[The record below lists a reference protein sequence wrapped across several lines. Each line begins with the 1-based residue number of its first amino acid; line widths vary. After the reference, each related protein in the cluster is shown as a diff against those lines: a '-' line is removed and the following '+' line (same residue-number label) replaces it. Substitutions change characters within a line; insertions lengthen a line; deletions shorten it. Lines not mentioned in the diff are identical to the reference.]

1 MLLKPYQAEAL
12 ETLRR
17 FLEEART
24 AGPKA
29 AFEAVVRDPERA
41 AELAAYGKDYR
52 PLEGVP
58 DAPQV
63 CLRLPTGGGKT
74 ILAAHAIAVARDAWI
89 ERDRPL
95 ALWLVPTDTIRRQTV
110 QALQKA
116 GHPYRKAVV
125 EAFGPMTRVLDVA
138 NFVQLRP
145 QDLRNRCCIVVGTIQ
160 TLRVK
165 STQGRKVYAH
175 HEDMEPHFS
184 RIPADAP
191 GLEGLERLEDGGI
204 KYSFVNL
211 LHLCRPLMIV
221 DEAHNAVTGLTREM
235 QARVNPCAVIEFTA
249 TPRRRSNVLY
259 SVGARELKREEM
271 IKLPIVLHE
280 HDSWQGAVSGA
291 VAARAS
297 LAETAKADRGH
308 IRPVALFQAQPKD
321 REVTVEA
328 LKRHLVEVE
337 RVPEERIAVATGDQ
351 RELDRIDLFDPAC
364 PIEHV
369 ITVEALK
376 EGWDCSF
383 AYVFCSVSRIRS
395 ARDVEQLLGRVLR
408 MPYARRR
415 EDEALNRAYAFANEP
430 VFGQAARALTD
441 KLVGMGFERDEAE
454 ESVAPELDLAG
465 GRPGAGPAAA
475 PAFRHDVADA
485 PGLLAALER
494 LAGRGVAA
502 RAAGGGRIEIEMA
515 AAGGAAVERAVLGA
529 LPEPERAEFVRKA
542 AAWRAAAEARR
553 SPAERGERLTVP
565 GLAAEFEGELALAD
579 TDLFMD
585 GHDWTL
591 SAHPFRPDEAG
602 FSIRETARGFEIDL
616 DLDGRRIARAF
627 LGEEAQTALDLEPE
641 GWTLGQLASW
651 LDWRIH
657 QTDVAQDD
665 LLAWLTDLLH
675 HLTTARGLPLAALA
689 RCKFE
694 LARMARARIE
704 AVRREERARAWE
716 RNLFAPGA
724 RPRVSF
730 EHGFVFRDG
739 MYADVRRH
747 RGRWKP
753 KRHFLGPDRVP
764 AFDGAA
770 DGEEARCAE
779 ILDSLPGVRHWVR
792 NVARHPASFWL
803 PLAGGR
809 FYPDFVAE
817 LEDGRFL
824 AVEYKGAHIAD
835 GLDTAQKRTI
845 GELWE
850 RESAGR
856 GLFVV
861 VEKERGGR
869 DARRQLLDKVG

>member
-12 ETLRR
+12 DTLRR
-17 FLEEART
+17 FLEEARI

-29 AFEAVVRDPERA
+29 AFEAIVGDPERA
-41 AELAAYGKDYR
+41 AELAAYGKEYR
-52 PLEGVP
+52 PLEGLP
-58 DAPQV
+58 EAPQV

-95 ALWLVPTDTIRRQTV
+95 VLWLVPTDTIRRQTV
-110 QALQKA
+110 QALRKT

-125 EAFGPMTRVLDVA
+125 EAFGHMTRVLDIA
-138 NFVQLRP
+138 DFVQLRP
-145 QDLRNRCCIVVGTIQ
+145 QDLGNRCCIVVGTIQ

-191 GLEGLERLEDGGI
+191 GLEGLERLDGGGI
-204 KYSFVNL
+204 KFSFVNL

-235 QARVNPCAVIEFTA
+235 QTRVNPCAVIEFTA

-297 LAETAKADRGH
+297 LAEAAKADPGH

-328 LKRHLVEVE
+328 LKRHLVETE

-351 RELDRIDLFDPAC
+351 RELDRIDLFDRDC
-364 PIEHV
+364 LIEHV

-454 ESVAPELDLAG
+454 DYVTPELDLMG
-465 GRPGAGPAAA
+465 GRPGPGAAPD
-475 PAFRHDVADA
+475 PAFRHRIADA

-494 LAGRGVAA
+494 LGGHGVAA
-502 RAAGGGRIEIEMA
+502 RPAGDGRIEIEMA
-515 AAGGAAVERAVLGA
+515 AAGGDAAERAVRDA
-529 LPEPERAEFVRKA
+529 LPEEERADFARRA

-553 SPAERGERLTVP
+553 SPAGRGERLTVP

-579 TDLFMD
+579 TDLFME

-591 SAHPFRPDEAG
+591 SAHPFRPDN

-616 DLDGRRIARAF
+616 DLDGRRLSRAF

-641 GWTLGQLASW
+641 GWTVGRLASW
-651 LDWRIH
+651 LDWRCRQI
-657 QTDVAQDD
+657 DVAQDD
-665 LLAWLTDLLH
+665 LLAWLTGMLH
-675 HLTTARGLPLAALA
+675 YLTAARGLPLAGLA

-694 LARMARARIE
+694 LARMAKDRIE
-704 AVRREERARAWE
+704 KIRREERGKAWQ
-716 RNLFAPGA
+716 RNLFAPAA

-730 EHGFVFRDG
+730 DHGFVFRDG

-779 ILDSLPGVRHWVR
+779 FLDSLPGVRHWVR

-803 PLAGGR
+803 PVANGR
-809 FYPDFVAE
+809 FYPDFIAE
-817 LEDGRFL
+817 LEDGRL
-824 AVEYKGAHIAD
+824 MVVEYKGAHIAD

-856 GLFVV
+856 GLFAV

-869 DARRQLLDKVG
+869 DARQQLLDKVG